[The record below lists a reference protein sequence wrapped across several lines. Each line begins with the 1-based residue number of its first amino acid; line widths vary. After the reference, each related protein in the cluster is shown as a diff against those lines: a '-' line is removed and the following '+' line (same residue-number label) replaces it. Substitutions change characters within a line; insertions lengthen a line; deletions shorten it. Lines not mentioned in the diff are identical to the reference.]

1 MKANEDKQL
10 EKLVDHIMK
19 DTVLESPS
27 IDFTSNVMSQVLASK
42 TSDVTVYKPL
52 ISRSVFI
59 AIFGCIITV
68 FIYLL
73 INGEKQEN
81 SWFSH
86 LKFSLLYNNVLTSL
100 FKVSKVMSYAVVS
113 TTIMLLV
120 QISFLKN
127 YFDKQLEK

>member
-1 MKANEDKQL
+1 MKANEDKQI

-19 DTVLESPS
+19 DTLLESPS
-27 IDFTSNVMSQVLASK
+27 SDFTSKVMSKILASK

-52 ISRSVFI
+52 ISKSVFI
-59 AIFGCIITV
+59 VIFGCIITL

-73 INGEKQEN
+73 MNGEKQEN

-86 LKFSLLYNNVLTSL
+86 IKFNLFYNNELTSV
-100 FKVSKVMSYAVVS
+100 FKVSKIMLYAVVS
-113 TTIMLLV
+113 TTIMFLV

-127 YFDKQLEK
+127 YFNKQLEK

>member
-1 MKANEDKQL
+1 MKANEDKQI
-10 EKLVDHIMK
+10 EKLVDHFMK

-27 IDFTSNVMSQVLASK
+27 HDFTSKVMSKVLASQ

-52 ISRSVFI
+52 ISKSVFI
-59 AIFGCIITV
+59 VIFGCIITL
-68 FIYLL
+68 FIYLFM
-73 INGEKQEN
+73 NGEKQEN

-86 LKFSLLYNNVLTSL
+86 IKFNLFYNNELTSV
-100 FKVSKVMSYAVVS
+100 FKVSKIMLYAVVS

-127 YFDKQLEK
+127 YFNKQLEK